1 MRDWGARFEHLR
13 EVYRRD
19 DGSKWTG
26 AALERAT
33 GGEVSQYFVSDLRK
47 SKIGDPGFSKIVAI
61 SRVMGIPL
69 QAWIDD
75 DFLEQQRGQP
85 TES

>member
-1 MRDWGARFEHLR
+1 MRDWGEKFERLR
-13 EVYRRD
+13 EIYRRD

-47 SKIGDPGFSKIVAI
+47 GKIRDPGFSKIVAI

-75 DFLEQQRGQP
+75 DFLEAERRRL